1 MEFAD
6 KNTGEKIKVLP
17 PRVSELISAGEVID
31 RPSSVVKEL
40 VENSIDAGA
49 DEIVIHVKGKDY
61 IAVFDNGEGMTEK
74 DVLLCFRKHATSK
87 ISTEKD
93 LESITTFGF
102 RGEALH
108 SISLVSRLTIRT
120 KPKSPTDKQ
129 SLNDQQTELG
139 TEIHVEGGNLKEVKK
154 VYIEPGTQVI
164 VKDLFYNT
172 PARKKF
178 LSSERVEFSY
188 TIDVISRFALAF
200 PSLSIRLVKDGVP
213 YLSLGKERGLEQ
225 TIDILFGRKPSE
237 EPKIEVMFSV
247 GDVEIEG
254 FIWRRKVGVG
264 RWIFVNRRYVKDK
277 TVMGA
282 ISKFDF
288 LKNSDYILFVNTPP
302 EFYDV
307 NVNPTKT
314 EIRWRTPAKIREI
327 LITAVEDGLRHTF
340 RNMQPQRFEK
350 EEVSKG
356 EEIEKKQQKGERT
369 WSRDNTQVGKSQI
382 EKAQKSERTLE
393 KGLSDTYL
401 LAHQPKVL
409 AVLHGIFAL
418 VEWQEELYIV
428 DIHAYHEGK
437 LLAELKDKFGSLQKS
452 EKLKFAIP
460 FEFEVSSSSAEKIKD
475 KAEDFHKIGIN
486 FEVDGNKIKVFSIP
500 YFLSGF
506 DLSEFFEEF
515 EDGISE
521 RKLMEF
527 LGEVACRRAIRK
539 GDRINTWEI
548 TEILEGFDPSQR
560 CAHGRPAV
568 IKISQDELE
577 RKFGRC

>member
-1 MEFAD
+1 MEHESQ
-6 KNTGEKIKVLP
+6 KGEKIKVLP

-49 DEIVIHVKGKDY
+49 DEIVVHVKGKDY

-93 LESITTFGF
+93 LEEITTFGF

-108 SISLVSRLTIRT
+108 SIALVSRMTIRT
-120 KPKSPTDKQ
+120 KPKPPSRKQYTD
-129 SLNDQQTELG
+129 NHQTELG
-139 TEIHVEGGNLKEVKK
+139 TEIYVEGGKLKEVKK
-154 VYIEPGTQVI
+154 IYVEPGTQVI

-172 PARKKF
+172 PARRKF

-200 PSLSIRLVKDGVP
+200 PSVSIRLLKDGVP

-225 TIDILFGRKPSE
+225 TIDILFGRKQAE

-254 FIWRRKVGVG
+254 FIWRKKVGVG

-282 ISKFDF
+282 ISRFDF

-327 LITAVEDGLRHTF
+327 IITAVEDGLRHTL
-340 RNMQPQRFEK
+340 RNLQTPKSFHEK
-350 EEVSKG
+350 ETENKG
-356 EEIEKKQQKGERT
+356 EQREGKERAEITWIGEDDR
-369 WSRDNTQVGKSQI
+369 GKERIGS
-382 EKAQKSERTLE
+382 ADRTLE
-393 KGLSDTYL
+393 KDLSEAYL
-401 LAHQPKVL
+401 LKYQPKVL
-409 AVLHGIFAL
+409 AILHGIFAV

-437 LLAELKDKFGSLQKS
+437 LLAELKGKFGNLQKA

-475 KAEDFHKIGIN
+475 KAEEFHKIGIE
-486 FEVDGNKIKVFSIP
+486 FEVDGNRIKVFSIP

-506 DLSEFFEEF
+506 DLPEFFEEF
-515 EDGISE
+515 QDGMSDK
-521 RKLMEF
+521 KLTEF

-539 GDRINTWEI
+539 GDRINVWEI
-548 TEILEGFDPSQR
+548 TEILEKFDPSQR

>member
-49 DEIVIHVKGKDY
+49 DEIVVHIKGKDY

-74 DVLLCFRKHATSK
+74 DVSLCFRKHATSK

-120 KPKSPTDKQ
+120 KPKSPTNKQ
-129 SLNDQQTELG
+129 SSNEQQTELG
-139 TEIHVEGGNLKEVKK
+139 TEIHVEGGKLKEVKK
-154 VYIEPGTQVI
+154 VYVEPGTQVI
-164 VKDLFYNT
+164 VRDLFYNT

-188 TIDVISRFALAF
+188 TIDIISRFALAF
-200 PSLSIRLVKDGVP
+200 PSLSIRLIKDGVP

-247 GDVEIEG
+247 GDIEIEG

-282 ISKFDF
+282 ISRFDF
-288 LKNSDYILFVNTPP
+288 LKNSDYIIFVNTPP

-327 LITAVEDGLRHTF
+327 LITAVEDGLRHTLK
-340 RNMQPQRFEK
+340 NLQSPKFEPPK
-350 EEVSKG
+350 LKDERSKG
-356 EEIEKKQQKGERT
+356 DQMGEKQEEERT
-369 WSRDNTQVGKSQI
+369 RREREDNNQTGKVQRSGRI
-382 EKAQKSERTLE
+382 SER
-393 KGLSDTYL
+393 GLTEVYL
-401 LAHQPKVL
+401 IAHQPKVL

-437 LLAELKDKFGSLQKS
+437 LLAELKDKFGSLQKA

-475 KAEDFHKIGIN
+475 KKEDFHKIGIN
-486 FEVDGNKIKVFSIP
+486 FEVDGTKIKVFSIP

-506 DLSEFFEEF
+506 DLSEFFEEMQ
-515 EDGISE
+515 DGISE